1 MKPVLSAAAIAAAV
15 AAIATVA
22 YADTIKD
29 ASFKVLPGLYHWVQ
43 NTSVAGIPINKDSN
57 QCVIGEKASMTLSGL
72 ARDLDKACT
81 VDNVAQT
88 ADGYTFK
95 LICNGKY
102 PGTAEAKLVKTDT
115 TMAIT
120 AEGSAKMLGIPATF
134 TVKADAAFVGACSP
148 EQTAKAA
155 AKAAAGKD

>member
-1 MKPVLSAAAIAAAV
+1 MKPVLFAAAIAA
-15 AAIATVA
+15 IASAA

-29 ASFKVLPGLYHWVQ
+29 ASFNVKPGQYHWVQ
-43 NTSVAGIPINKDSN
+43 NTSVAGIPINKDSK
-57 QCVIGEKASMTLSGL
+57 QCVTAEKASMSLSGM

-81 VDNVAQT
+81 VDNVAKT

-102 PGTAEAKLVKTDT
+102 PGAADARLVKTDK

-120 AEGSAKMLGIPATF
+120 AEGSAKMLGIPASF
-134 TVKADAAFVGACSP
+134 TIKADAAFVGACTP
-148 EQTAKAA
+148 EQLTKAA
-155 AKAAAGKD
+155 AKAEAGKD